1 MRKIQTTP
9 AGVEVDRSKAGERI
23 ELKVE
28 LLTRL
33 FGGGA
38 QARKLDEVCWLR
50 ATAVKA
56 SLRFW
61 WRAIYGYRCLNPS
74 DMWKTE
80 SEIFGSPIKTV
91 DNKIFG
97 GPGMV
102 KVEVHGTRAQ
112 KDAQPNPN
120 QGSALNVAYFPATM
134 SATERETLGSSGASA
149 TLFVTLDPRI
159 TDESKAQLMDALRC
173 TILFGGAGARTRRG
187 AGAIGL
193 VDKEQAEKIGF
204 PKDVNGLRKYLK
216 TLSTNSGAQEFFCF
230 GNNPKI
236 LVGKLFETGERA
248 QEKALEVWKKF
259 RQLRRADGH
268 NFGRS
273 MWPEADVIRRA
284 ANKHSKHHAPR
295 PQYIDQ
301 APRALLGLPIGI
313 KFKDSDD
320 PNANELILANGSDRY
335 ASPIWIGV
343 TRVWEGDQAKCI
355 SVVLAT
361 EAKLPCDVVIKNHK
375 DYKLVTTL
383 NEVADKNHENDPD
396 PITVNNP
403 THMVEQVV
411 KAFKNSSFDLV
422 I

>member
-23 ELKVE
+23 ELKLE

-61 WRAIYGYRCLNPS
+61 WRAIYGCRWQNPS
-74 DMWKTE
+74 DMWKNE
-80 SEIFGSPIKTV
+80 SEIFGSSIKTV
-91 DNKIFG
+91 DNKISG

-102 KVEVHGTRAQ
+102 KVEVHGAGAQ
-112 KDAQPNPN
+112 KDAQPNPK

-134 SATERETLGSSGASA
+134 SVTEREMLGSAGASA
-149 TLFVTLDPRI
+149 TLFVTLDPHI

-204 PKDVNGLRKYLK
+204 PKDVNGLREYLK

-230 GNNPKI
+230 GNSPKI

-284 ANKHSKHHAPR
+284 AHKHSQHHAPR

-361 EAKLPCDVVIKNHK
+361 EAKLPCDVVIKDQK

-383 NEVADKNHENDPD
+383 NKVADKNKDDPD

-411 KAFKNSSFDLV
+411 QAFKNFSFDLV

>member
-1 MRKIQTTP
+1 MNEEIASKIFDNDLNYIVSVSKMGWVNCDRFMNQNPKEYLVNTP
-9 AGVEVDRSKAGERI
+9 ANS
-23 ELKVE
+23 
-28 LLTRL
+28 TTTS
-33 FGGGA
+33 F
-38 QARKLDEVCWLR
+38 
-50 ATAVKA
+50 
-56 SLRFW
+56 
-61 WRAIYGYRCLNPS
+61 
-74 DMWKTE
+74 M
-80 SEIFGSPIKTV
+80 
-91 DNKIFG
+91 
-97 GPGMV
+97 
-102 KVEVHGTRAQ
+102 
-112 KDAQPNPN
+112 
-120 QGSALNVAYFPATM
+120 ALN
-134 SATERETLGSSGASA
+134 SSRS
-149 TLFVTLDPRI
+149 
-159 TDESKAQLMDALRC
+159 
-173 TILFGGAGARTRRG
+173 
-187 AGAIGL
+187 L
-193 VDKEQAEKIGF
+193 VNGF
-204 PKDVNGLRKYLK
+204 PKDKNGLREFLK
-216 TLSTNSGAQEFFCF
+216 KLCTNSGAQEFFCF
-230 GNNPKI
+230 GNGPKI
-236 LVGKLFETGERA
+236 LVGEIVQTGEEA
-248 QEKALEVWKKF
+248 QKKALEVWKKF

-361 EAKLPCDVVIKNHK
+361 EAKLPCDVVIKNHR

-383 NEVADKNHENDPD
+383 NKVADKNQNDPD

-411 KAFKNSSFDLV
+411 QAFKNSSFDLV